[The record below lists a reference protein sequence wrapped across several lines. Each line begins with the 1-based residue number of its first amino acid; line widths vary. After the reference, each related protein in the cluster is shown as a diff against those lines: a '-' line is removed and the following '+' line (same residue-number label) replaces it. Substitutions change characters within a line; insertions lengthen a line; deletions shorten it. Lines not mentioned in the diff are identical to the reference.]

1 MSSVSTV
8 SSSSNGSFRL
18 QARNLFLTY
27 PQCDAPSDFVEG
39 ALRAKL
45 KHFEWAI
52 IAREAHADGHA
63 HLHAFVHL
71 SKPCN
76 FTSPTCL
83 DLVCPGGTV
92 SHGNYQ
98 GARDPAA
105 SLDYVCKDG
114 DLRLCGTTLEA
125 ARSCFSVAGKKRNA
139 TALIMEELD
148 AGKDIT
154 EIGTDHPEH
163 MTFIMLHMDR
173 LTNYHTQKT
182 LAKARPALTFDK
194 AQTGFPPH
202 REDSEICQW
211 LNRNL
216 LKERPFSEKQ
226 LWIHGPTCHGKTTLK
241 NKLSECLRIYSVPNE
256 DFYDDYKDTLY
267 DLIVFDEYGHANCKT
282 IQWLNAFVDGS
293 TTPLRQKG
301 KQTVKRKNLPIIVLS
316 NMSIREVYHKCSEP
330 IFATVARR
338 FHEVAL
344 TAPMEVQILTSVPAP
359 IGNSGPTEGT
369 DVIPIE

>member
-1 MSSVSTV
+1 M
-8 SSSSNGSFRL
+8 SSSSSRPFRL
-18 QARNLFLTY
+18 NGINLFLTY
-27 PQCDAPSDFVEG
+27 PQCSVPSDFAEG
-39 ALRAKL
+39 ALRSKL

-52 IAREAHADGHA
+52 IARENHADGHT
-63 HLHAFVHL
+63 HLHCFVHL

-76 FTSPTCL
+76 LTSPTCL
-83 DLVCPGGTV
+83 DLVCPGGIV
-92 SHGNYQ
+92 CHGNYQ
-98 GARDPAA
+98 VARDPKA

-114 DLRLCGTTLEA
+114 DLRCCGTTLEA
-125 ARSCFSVAGKKRNA
+125 ARNCFSVAGKKRNA
-139 TALIMEELD
+139 TELIMEELD

-173 LTNYHTQKT
+173 LINYHTQKT
-182 LAKARPALTFDK
+182 LAKARPALTFAK
-194 AQTGFPPH
+194 AQTAFPPH
-202 REDSEICQW
+202 PEDSLICQW

-216 LKERPFSEKQ
+216 LKERPFSKKQ

-301 KQTVKRKNLPIIVLS
+301 KQTVKRKNLPVIILS
-316 NMSIREVYHKCSEP
+316 NMSMREVYHKCSEP

-338 FHEVAL
+338 FLEIEL
-344 TAPMEVQILTSVPAP
+344 KAPMEVEIVTAEPGADTST
-359 IGNSGPTEGT
+359 GNS
-369 DVIPIE
+369 DVIDLE